1 MTNDISLP
9 NINDCTITI
18 FGLGYVGLPLAIE
31 FSKIKKLDNN
41 YINHKVNGF
50 DINKQRIEEL
60 KNNYD
65 KTKEVSEEDL
75 NSSINLHLTSNIEDL
90 YLSDVFIITV
100 PTPVDDGNIPDLS
113 AVKEASNLVGKCIF
127 ERRKIQL
134 NKNQKET
141 NPIIIYESTVY
152 PGATRDV
159 CIPCIERIS
168 GLKNNIDF
176 FYGYSPE
183 RVNPGDKTKSLP
195 SITKVTSGSS
205 ILSSRWIDNLYK
217 QIISAGTFIAT
228 SIEVA
233 EAAKIIENVQR
244 DINIALINEL
254 AIIFSKLNLDTY
266 DILEAS
272 KTKWNFIY
280 FEPGLVGGHCIG
292 VDPYYLT
299 YKSKLAGYYPEIVS
313 SGRRINENMSNWIA
327 EKLVLNICK
336 NNFILN
342 ESHILILGI
351 TFKLNC
357 PDIRNSK
364 VFNVIDKLLE
374 YNLKVDVV
382 DPYVDEMD
390 INNSNKFNFHKS
402 IPSNKKYSCVLL
414 AVNHDYFKNLSIND
428 WESLIIK
435 NGFFFDIKNAI
446 PRKLNPIRI

>member
-1 MTNDISLP
+1 M
-9 NINDCTITI
+9 
-18 FGLGYVGLPLAIE
+18 
-31 FSKIKKLDNN
+31 
-41 YINHKVNGF
+41 
-50 DINKQRIEEL
+50 
-60 KNNYD
+60 
-65 KTKEVSEEDL
+65 
-75 NSSINLHLTSNIEDL
+75 NLHLTSNIKDL

-113 AVKEASNLVGKCIF
+113 AVKEASNLVGECIL

-134 NKNQKET
+134 NKNQEET
-141 NPIIIYESTVY
+141 NPIIIYESTVF

-159 CIPCIERIS
+159 CIPCIERTS

-176 FYGYSPE
+176 FFKPE
-183 RVNPGDKTKSLP
+183 RVNPGDKSKSLS

-217 QIISAGTFIAT
+217 QIISAGTFMA
-228 SIEVA
+228 SAIEVA

-254 AIIFSKLNLDTY
+254 AMIFSKLNLDTY

-327 EKLVLNICK
+327 EKIVLNICK

-342 ESHILILGI
+342 ESHVLILGI

-402 IPSNKKYSCVLL
+402 IPSNKNIVVFTGS
-414 AVNHDYFKNLSIND
+414 NHDYFVNFSINE

-435 NGFFFDIKNAI
+435 MDFSST
-446 PRKLNPIRI
+446 